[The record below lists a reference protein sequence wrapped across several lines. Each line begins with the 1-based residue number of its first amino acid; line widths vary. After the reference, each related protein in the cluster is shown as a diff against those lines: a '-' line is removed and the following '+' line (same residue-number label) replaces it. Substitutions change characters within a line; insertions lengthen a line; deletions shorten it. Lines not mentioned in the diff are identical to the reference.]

1 MKVPWSRV
9 QQYWMRVMRASEWW
23 SPHLDGKKEKKKKE
37 EGESK
42 RRREEW
48 KRKG

>member
-1 MKVPWSRV
+1 
-9 QQYWMRVMRASEWW
+9 MRVMRASEWW

-37 EGESK
+37 GESK